1 MIKNVLRMFV
11 LNLAIVLPVTMIILA
26 LQGVSLGMVAFLVLS
41 FLTPMVLRRQDKLQ
55 QFLTYPWRNSLY
67 AYSWIWCLTFFFL
80 GDSVIPYAIAS
91 GSMGMI
97 MLGWIVV
104 FTVCLL
110 AMTIVAVILTL
121 FADRPR
127 FNRWFDDSLDMAVYS
142 LPVPMLLLGD
152 VLFLNVPDP
161 ILAAQL
167 SPQVFTFLQLWL
179 YGFVI
184 WTMGVIA
191 IYLHPRMGQKQ
202 GLRLARIMVT
212 ALVWLAINGHLMY
225 GWKPDFFMELLYFLM
240 PVFQGNWLVYITPG
254 LLEFIVLGMSVGLGI
269 LLEDFILKRQVK

>member
-11 LNLAIVLPVTMIILA
+11 LNLAIVLPITMIILA

-41 FLTPMVLRRQDKLQ
+41 FLTPMVLRRQDRLQ

-80 GDSVIPYAIAS
+80 GDSVIPFAIAT
-91 GSMGMI
+91 GSMGLI
-97 MLGWIVV
+97 MVGWIAV
-104 FTVCLL
+104 FSICLL
-110 AMTIVAVILTL
+110 AMTLVAVILTL
-121 FADRPR
+121 YAERPR
-127 FNRWFDDSLDMAVYS
+127 FNCWFDDSLDMAVYS

-179 YGFVI
+179 
-184 WTMGVIA
+184 
-191 IYLHPRMGQKQ
+191 
-202 GLRLARIMVT
+202 
-212 ALVWLAINGHLMY
+212 
-225 GWKPDFFMELLYFLM
+225 
-240 PVFQGNWLVYITPG
+240 
-254 LLEFIVLGMSVGLGI
+254 
-269 LLEDFILKRQVK
+269 FILGWGKNKAYA

>member
-152 VLFLNVPDP
+152 VLFLNVP
-161 ILAAQL
+161 IQYWQRN
-167 SPQVFTFLQLWL
+167 SVRK
-179 YGFVI
+179 
-184 WTMGVIA
+184 
-191 IYLHPRMGQKQ
+191 YLPFYNFGS
-202 GLRLARIMVT
+202 MVLLFGPWVLLPFICIREWGKNK
-212 ALVWLAINGHLMY
+212 AFVWL
-225 GWKPDFFMELLYFLM
+225 
-240 PVFQGNWLVYITPG
+240 
-254 LLEFIVLGMSVGLGI
+254 VLW
-269 LLEDFILKRQVK
+269 